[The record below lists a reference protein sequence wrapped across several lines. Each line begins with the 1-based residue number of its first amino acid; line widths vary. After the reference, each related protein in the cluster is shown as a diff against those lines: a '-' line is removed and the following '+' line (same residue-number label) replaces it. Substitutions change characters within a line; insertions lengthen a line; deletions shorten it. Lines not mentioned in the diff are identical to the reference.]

1 MGYRIAML
9 AAGFLCAILSWKYVE
24 TPFRKRKLGVT
35 QRSVF
40 IYAGTGLAV
49 VLGFGL
55 VCMKMQGFPQR
66 FPAQAQEFAKAMFD
80 VAFRYELTTDNV
92 RAGKLIPI
100 GATDPTL
107 PPTVFVWGDSHAMAA
122 MPAIDAFLKEKGLAG
137 RAATHSSTAPVLDW
151 YAKTQFGLGKEAIP
165 YNNAVFSYIQKQ
177 QIRNVIMIA
186 AWRSSIE
193 GPGGDPSTFGQAL
206 LATIQRLVSIGARP
220 YILLDVPDHPF
231 DVPRALSRSMVS
243 RVNLD
248 SLSSKPIPR
257 REFDALNSKIV
268 SEIEAAGGRFLDP
281 KPRFLDSRGHY
292 YIVQS
297 KGIAL
302 YSDEQHLST
311 KGARLILLPF
321 LRDSLTP

>member
-1 MGYRIAML
+1 MANVMP
-9 AAGFLCAILSWKYVE
+9 
-24 TPFRKRKLGVT
+24 TDT
-35 QRSVF
+35 
-40 IYAGTGLAV
+40 TAV
-49 VLGFGL
+49 L
-55 VCMKMQGFPQR
+55 Q
-66 FPAQAQEFAKAMFD
+66 
-80 VAFRYELTTDNV
+80 
-92 RAGKLIPI
+92 
-100 GATDPTL
+100 L
-107 PPTVFVWGDSHAMAA
+107 PPGLLFATMVFFSSLAFTVLESAMAARGLPNRESLLGGSKAGIEGTLRSIAMAA

-193 GPGGDPSTFGQAL
+193 GPGGNPSTFGEAL
-206 LATIQRLVSIGARP
+206 LVTIQRLVAIGSRP

-257 REFDALNSKIV
+257 REFDALNSKVV

-281 KPRFLDSRGHY
+281 KPSFLDSRGHY
-292 YIVQS
+292 YIVQF

-321 LRDSLTP
+321 LRDSLLR